1 MQSPSSSLVKYI
13 ICHSEIF
20 VNFLFL
26 EAAVQF
32 FVHPIRYTRAGGVY
46 MSTYEELQDQACADG
61 IDVMDYE
68 FNSPNIKGLYCNN
81 TVAISKSISTQAE
94 KSCVLAEE
102 LGHHYTTV
110 GDIIDQTEVSN
121 RKQEYRARLFGYN
134 LKIGL
139 IGIVHA
145 YEAGCRSLYEMAE
158 YLDATEEYLKE
169 ALDCYH
175 SIHGVYATLDNYIIF
190 FEPSFTVM
198 KTVDKIKPNS

>member
-1 MQSPSSSLVKYI
+1 
-13 ICHSEIF
+13 
-20 VNFLFL
+20 
-26 EAAVQF
+26 
-32 FVHPIRYTRAGGVY
+32 

-68 FNSPNIKGLYCNN
+68 FNSPNIKGLYCNS
-81 TVAISKSISTQAE
+81 TVAINKSISTQAE

-110 GDIIDQTEVSN
+110 GDIIDQSEVSN

-139 IGIVHA
+139 IGITHA

-198 KTVDKIKPNS
+198 KAVNKIKKEGTHL